1 MSDHPSREELAALNR
16 EILRPE
22 RERAVWRHLLTP
34 CTRCLAAMPSAVRL
48 LLGLESRHKERKVK
62 EEAACDAAIERA
74 FKGALKYERD
84 RQSQKAQV
92 RRAVRVLEDGG
103 VEAAM
108 KLPQKMS
115 DLTRMEAFLARAW
128 SLRHEAP
135 QSMVDLTWLA
145 VQVSLKLDPT
155 CYGSAKVSD
164 FQARAHAELGNAYRV
179 SDRLHEAG
187 EFLGR
192 ARGFFERGT
201 GDEVLEV
208 RLLELEGSL
217 AADCRQF
224 GRASAILLKVL
235 DFYNQHDA
243 FHLCGRTLIKMG
255 LYAGYAGDFDKG
267 IRLLEQGLALVEG
280 GPDPGLACAAAHNLI
295 LLLIDSGRFREA
307 KKLRI
312 VHSRHLA
319 EAGGRVNEIKF
330 RALEGR
336 IDSGLG
342 NYERAV
348 GIFQEV
354 RRSYE
359 EVGRPYDAG
368 LADLD
373 LAAVLLLQG
382 KSAEAKRVALEAAGI
397 FISLQIQREA
407 FQAVILLR
415 SAFEEQ
421 AATLEMVEEVAG
433 FLRRIEI
440 DPALRFEGQA
450 WEGPGR

>member
-22 RERAVWRHLLTP
+22 RERGVWRHLLTP
-34 CTRCLAAMPSAVRL
+34 CASCLAAVPSSVRL
-48 LLGLESRHKERKVK
+48 LLGLESRQRRRTV
-62 EEAACDAAIERA
+62 EEDAVCNVAIGRA
-74 FKGALKYERD
+74 FKTALKHERD
-84 RQSQKAQV
+84 RETRKTQV
-92 RRAVRVLEDGG
+92 RRALRVLEDGG

-108 KLPQKMS
+108 NLPQKMS
-115 DLTRMEAFLARAW
+115 DLARMEAFLARAW
-128 SLRHEAP
+128 NLRHENP
-135 QSMVDLTWLA
+135 QAMVDLSWLA
-145 VQVSLKLDPT
+145 AQVSLRLDPGF
-155 CYGSAKVSD
+155 YGPAQVSD
-164 FQARAHAELGNAYRV
+164 FQVRAHAELGNAYRV

-187 EFLGR
+187 EFLTK
-192 ARGFFERGT
+192 ARRFFEHGT
-201 GDEVLEV
+201 GDSALEI

-224 GRASAILLKVL
+224 GRASKILLKVL
-235 DFYNQHDA
+235 EFYDQHHA

-267 IRLLEQGLALVEG
+267 IGLLEKGLALVDG
-280 GPDPGLACAAAHNLI
+280 GPEPDLACAAAHNLI
-295 LLLIDSGRFREA
+295 LFLIDSGRFREA

-319 EAGGRVNEIKF
+319 EAGGRVNQVKF

-342 NYERAV
+342 KYDRAIS
-348 GIFQEV
+348 IFHEV
-354 RRSYE
+354 RSGYE

-368 LADLD
+368 ITDLD

-382 KSAEAKRVALEAAGI
+382 KLAEATRVALEAASI
-397 FISLQIQREA
+397 FTSLQIQREA

-415 SAFEEQ
+415 NAFEEQ

>member
-1 MSDHPSREELAALNR
+1 VEED
-16 EILRPE
+16 
-22 RERAVWRHLLTP
+22 AV
-34 CTRCLAAMPSAVRL
+34 CNV
-48 LLGLESRHKERKVK
+48 
-62 EEAACDAAIERA
+62 AIGRA
-74 FKGALKYERD
+74 FKTALKHERD
-84 RQSQKAQV
+84 RETRKTQV
-92 RRAVRVLEDGG
+92 RRALRVLEDGG

-108 KLPQKMS
+108 NLPQKMS
-115 DLTRMEAFLARAW
+115 DLARMEAFLARAW
-128 SLRHEAP
+128 NLRHENP
-135 QSMVDLTWLA
+135 QAMVDLSWLA
-145 VQVSLKLDPT
+145 AQVSLRLDPGF
-155 CYGSAKVSD
+155 YGPAQVSD
-164 FQARAHAELGNAYRV
+164 FQVRAHAELGNAYRV

-187 EFLGR
+187 EFLTK
-192 ARGFFERGT
+192 ARRFFEHGT
-201 GDEVLEV
+201 GDSALEI

-224 GRASAILLKVL
+224 GRASKILLKVL
-235 DFYNQHDA
+235 EFYDQHHA

-267 IRLLEQGLALVEG
+267 IGLLEKGLALVDG
-280 GPDPGLACAAAHNLI
+280 GPEPDLACAAAHNLI
-295 LLLIDSGRFREA
+295 LFLIDSGRFREA

-319 EAGGRVNEIKF
+319 EAGGRVNQVKF

-342 NYERAV
+342 KYDRAIS
-348 GIFQEV
+348 IFHEV
-354 RRSYE
+354 RSGYE

-368 LADLD
+368 ITDLD

-382 KSAEAKRVALEAAGI
+382 KLAEATRVALEAASI
-397 FISLQIQREA
+397 FTSLQIQREA

-415 SAFEEQ
+415 NAFEEQ